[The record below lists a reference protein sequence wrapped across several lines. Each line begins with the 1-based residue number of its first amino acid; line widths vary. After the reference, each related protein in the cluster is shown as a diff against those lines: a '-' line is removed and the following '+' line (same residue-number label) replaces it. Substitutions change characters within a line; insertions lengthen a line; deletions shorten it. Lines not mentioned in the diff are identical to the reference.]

1 MVRRRRII
9 FHRAGN
15 QMCLLNPRITLIQ
28 RTRISAKGK
37 KSTIYTTQ
45 SMLITPRET
54 SPILEVVVKSLKSLQ
69 WENTMNITTTSLVI
83 TTWAKLLCPI
93 LQGYR
98 LSIVQQENLTINRL
112 PQFLINLSLDR
123 ILQLSSH
130 TKRKKL
136 SMIVQNTTMITST
149 RTPKLLRELG
159 LIEITYSLLILLI
172 STQETILELW
182 CTSTQIIELP
192 TKSITL
198 ISITTLLIW

>member
-69 WENTMNITTTSLVI
+69 
-83 TTWAKLLCPI
+83 
-93 LQGYR
+93 
-98 LSIVQQENLTINRL
+98 
-112 PQFLINLSLDR
+112 
-123 ILQLSSH
+123 
-130 TKRKKL
+130 
-136 SMIVQNTTMITST
+136 
-149 RTPKLLRELG
+149 
-159 LIEITYSLLILLI
+159 
-172 STQETILELW
+172 
-182 CTSTQIIELP
+182 
-192 TKSITL
+192 
-198 ISITTLLIW
+198 